1 MNSSNKKIIITG
13 GSKGIGNH
21 ILKFFL
27 KLNYKVL
34 CLSRTK
40 PKLKNKKLF
49 FLKIDLSKKNQI
61 LKNKKRI
68 NNFDPDILINNV
80 ANIGTIGNFDKVNIQ
95 NWEKSFFLNFFA
107 ATYLTNIVLKR
118 IIANNG
124 YIFFM
129 AGGGAANSF
138 PGFSSYSIAKTALVR
153 FVENLADE
161 NKGKLKTFIL
171 SPGPVNTRLF
181 KDAKKGGH
189 NISKKRFVSPKMT
202 TNLINFIL
210 NNDTEFLSGRYIH
223 VKDDYLSI
231 NAKNIKN
238 FFLLRRLE
246 KRRKF

>member
-27 KLNYKVL
+27 NLNYKVL
-34 CLSRTK
+34 CLSRTR
-40 PKLKNKKLF
+40 PKLNNKNLF
-49 FLKIDLSKKNQI
+49 FLKTDLSKKNQI

-68 NNFDPDILINNV
+68 NNFNPDILFNNV
-80 ANIGTIGNFDKVNIQ
+80 ANIGEIGNFDKVNIK

-107 ATYLTNIVLKR
+107 STYLTKIVLKK
-118 IIANNG
+118 IIKNNG

-171 SPGPVNTRLF
+171 SPGPVNTKLF

-189 NISKKRFVSPKMT
+189 NISKKKLVSPRMT
-202 TNLINFIL
+202 TDLINFIL
-210 NNDTEFLSGRYIH
+210 KNNTEFLSGRYIH
-223 VKDDYLSI
+223 VKDDYHSI
-231 NAKNIKN
+231 RAKNIKN
-238 FFLLRRLE
+238 LFLLRRIE
-246 KRRKF
+246 KKR